1 MTSNHRSDEKRYNFC
16 VGSHARPS
24 AITSNGKTDAFRMLD
39 TYKPNT
45 EDMQGHIRV
54 YKDFQEIME
63 LHSL

>member
-1 MTSNHRSDEKRYNFC
+1 MK
-16 VGSHARPS
+16 S
-24 AITSNGKTDAFRMLD
+24 ATTFALEAMLDLPPWDAFRMLD

-45 EDMQGHIRV
+45 EDMQGHLRV